1 MILKHLSATNVRKPF
16 HRPAVRAF
24 VRNNWQERPS
34 AQEVLQMSSREKKN
48 ATHDTL
54 LLHHCGMETATPLS
68 AQTQVPGIPSIS
80 QVSKTEACGSA
91 LAVPVKKYGSLQKA
105 QQELQA
111 VVSAMQAPLADF
123 DSQAV
128 AAQLGTGPLGPHGEP
143 LTPHGNPPKPHCD
156 APQVNVHDSQSACR
170 VHNLSSS
177 LISTHWHQM
186 HQYKANICRT

>member
-1 MILKHLSATNVRKPF
+1 M
-16 HRPAVRAF
+16 F
-24 VRNNWQERPS
+24 V
-34 AQEVLQMSSREKKN
+34 SSREKFFN

-111 VVSAMQAPLADF
+111 VVSAMQAPLADL
-123 DSQAV
+123 DSQPV
-128 AAQLGTGPLGPHGEP
+128 AAQLGTGPLGPRGEP

-170 VHNLSSS
+170 VHNLSSFDKYTLALNAPVQS
-177 LISTHWHQM
+177 QHMPHPT
-186 HQYKANICRT
+186 YAAGANVMLMQRREQHA